1 MAVDRGLTNMSAWEF
16 AYTSP
21 RSGNIQTNIIEDYLN
36 EEPWSNLDE
45 LYFDIYQNVTMEDML
60 GRLLNDTSIA
70 AASTALVRCNA
81 TRCMEKNAVDVV
93 HYAGLCL

>member
-21 RSGNIQTNIIEDYLN
+21 RSGNIQFSIQTNIIEDYLDGQ
-36 EEPWSNLDE
+36 PWSNLNG
-45 LYFDIYQNVTMEDML
+45 LYFDIYQNVTSDNTTMEDML

-70 AASTALVRCNA
+70 TWRRML
-81 TRCMEKNAVDVV
+81 
-93 HYAGLCL
+93 